1 MINLKYIALLSD
13 TLLGGAKKIKPKKKP
28 SKKTMKKK
36 HRKIKYDSSSS
47 SESSSSSSDSTI
59 YRTKKDKEKEII
71 FVPVETQYYM
81 QNNNLT
87 PVKLNPT
94 DSITFLGMLD
104 NNTPYQCN
112 PEYYVN
118 KESFFTSDEILCFEI
133 IIAYYMDNYNQRK
146 VIDVP
151 FIGLSAKFPGYMFY
165 VKSYMWDYTTN
176 KGVFSVIVYK
186 IPNIPRD
193 LFITACRTPMWLQY
207 YQYYIVNLSRYF
219 NPREYTLI
227 SNFNSMY
234 NMNQLILDSERN
246 MYGRIMIN
254 YR

>member
-1 MINLKYIALLSD
+1 M
-13 TLLGGAKKIKPKKKP
+13 
-28 SKKTMKKK
+28 
-36 HRKIKYDSSSS
+36 
-47 SESSSSSSDSTI
+47 
-59 YRTKKDKEKEII
+59 
-71 FVPVETQYYM
+71 
-81 QNNNLT
+81 T
-87 PVKLNPT
+87 PVKLNPS
-94 DSITFLGMLD
+94 DNITFLGMLD
-104 NNTPYQCN
+104 NNTSYQCN

-133 IIAYYMDNYNQRK
+133 IIAYYVDNYNQRK

-176 KGVFSVIVYK
+176 KGVFSIIIYK
-186 IPNIPRD
+186 LPNIPRD
-193 LFITACRTPMWLQY
+193 LFIVACRTPMWLQY

-219 NPREYTLI
+219 NPREYALI
-227 SNFNSMY
+227 SNFNATY